1 MTDYLEIQNTLL
13 YYYSNLLIVKYNG
26 KPKATA
32 FIKLLTKMILANMII
47 MQIRDGFDWKTA
59 IGKQLDIIGDWV
71 GVSRNYNANNSWNNT
86 YLSYPSYGT
95 ETTAEDDPQRGGY
108 SDYYTF
114 DYDDATVAAATNAYI
129 VENETAYSSTW
140 LSDTD
145 GGDPITPTVG
155 TFYKVLTE
163 GSFENKVYCW
173 NNNQYELYFAGGVLT
188 YKDIQ
193 SDSQK
198 LNDDDFRLVIGLKII
213 KNSINHICGEIDK
226 AIYDYF
232 NQAVY
237 TTWEIPHVVT
247 YHYPQSL
254 STIINIC
261 LSKGVLL
268 APTGVEIQLSS
279 Y

>member
-13 YYYSNLLIVKYNG
+13 DYYSNLLIVQYNG

-47 MQIRDGFDWKTA
+47 MQIRDGFDWKNA
-59 IGKQLDIIGDWV
+59 VGKQLDVIGDWV
-71 GVSRNYNANNSWNNT
+71 GVSRNYNASNSWDNT

-95 ETTAEDDPQRGGY
+95 ETTAEGDPQRGGY

-129 VENETAYSSTW
+129 VNGEDTYSSTW
-140 LSDTD
+140 LSLTD
-145 GGDPITPTVG
+145 GGAALTPTVG
-155 TFYKVLTE
+155 TFYKVLTAGE
-163 GSFENKVYCW
+163 YENKVYCW
-173 NNNQYELYFAGGVLT
+173 NNNQYNLYWAGGVLT

-193 SDSQK
+193 NDSQK
-198 LNDDDFRLVIGLKII
+198 LDDDQFRLVIGLKII
-213 KNSINHICGEIDK
+213 KNSINHSCGEIDK
-226 AIYDYF
+226 AVYDYF
-232 NQAVY
+232 NHLVY
-237 TTWEIPHVVT
+237 TTWETSHVVK

-268 APTGVEIQLSS
+268 APTGVSIQLVS

>member
-1 MTDYLEIQNTLL
+1 MANYLEIQNTLL
-13 YYYSNLLIVKYNG
+13 DYYSNLLIVQYNG

-47 MQIRDGFDWKTA
+47 MQIRDGFNWKTA
-59 IGKQLDIIGDWV
+59 VGKQLDVIGAWV
-71 GVSRNYNANNSWNNT
+71 GVSRNYNAVDSWNNT

-95 ETTAEDDPQRGGY
+95 FTVAENDPQRGGY

-114 DYDDATVAAATNAYI
+114 DYDDAIVAAATNAYI
-129 VENETAYSSTW
+129 VEGEEAYSETW
-140 LSDTD
+140 LSETD
-145 GGDPITPTVG
+145 GGASLVPDVG

-163 GSFENKVYCW
+163 GEYENKVYCW
-173 NNNQYELYFAGGVLT
+173 NNNHYELYWEGGVLT
-188 YKDIQ
+188 YKDLQ

-198 LNDDDFRLVIGLKII
+198 LDDDNFRVVIGLKII
-213 KNSINHICGEIDK
+213 KNSINHTCGEIDK

-232 NQAVY
+232 NQLVY
-237 TTWEIPHVVT
+237 TTWENPYVVT

-254 STIINIC
+254 STIMNIC
-261 LSKGVLL
+261 LYKGVLL
-268 APTGVEIQLSS
+268 TPTGCSIQLAA